1 MRFRRKAKRSPII
14 NLVSLIDIL
23 CIVLI
28 FFVVTSTFKRDEP
41 QIKLDLPKS
50 TEAKTVE
57 QATPEIITVTEDEK
71 VYLGEKPVDP
81 DDLGKLLKAKKDAE
95 PGAKFALKASK
106 KAPFEIVVKVMD
118 AVKFAGID
126 ALPTYTAEKDGS
138 DSGAAA
144 TGAQP

>member
-1 MRFRRKAKRSPII
+1 MRFRTKAKRSPII

-50 TEAKTVE
+50 TQAKTVE
-57 QATPEIITVTEDEK
+57 QATPEIITVTDDGK
-71 VYLGEKPVDP
+71 IYLGDKPVDP

-95 PGAKFALKASK
+95 PGSKFALKASK
-106 KAPFEIVVKVMD
+106 NARFESVVKVMD
-118 AVKFAGID
+118 AVTFAGIE

-138 DSGAAA
+138 AAPA
-144 TGAQP
+144 P

>member
-138 DSGAAA
+138 DSGAPA